1 MTRITRRQFF
11 EESMIATAV
20 AAAAS
25 NGPRAQ
31 AQETKRA
38 SANETIRHAVIGCR
52 TRGRVHA
59 DEFGRQAGVEV
70 AYVCD
75 PDRQLAD
82 ELAASVEK
90 AQGRRPKAVQD
101 LRAIFDDKSV
111 DTVSIAAPNH
121 WHALAAIWAMQAGK
135 HVYVEK
141 PVSHNVSE
149 GRRIVQVAE
158 KTGRL
163 CQAGTQNR
171 SNSALA
177 AAAEF
182 IRAGKLGD
190 VTFARSIVYGRRE
203 SIGPRGNVR
212 GAQAGGLQPLPGA
225 GRRRAAH
232 APEPPL
238 RLALGLEHRQRRAG
252 EQQHPHRRHLPLAD
266 GPQRPGGLGA
276 QRRRAARVR
285 GCGRDA
291 QHADGRP
298 HLRPGHRS
306 CRRSGG

>member
-20 AAAAS
+20 AAAVS

-31 AQETKRA
+31 ARETKRA

-59 DEFGRQAGVEV
+59 DEFGQQAGVEV

-101 LRAIFDDKSV
+101 LRTIFDDKSV
-111 DTVSIAAPNH
+111 DTVSIATPNH

-149 GRRIVQVAE
+149 GRRIVRGGARRPAGSARP
-158 KTGRL
+158 GRRIAPQGPGRGGRVHPRG
-163 CQAGTQNR
+163 QAR
-171 SNSALA
+171 
-177 AAAEF
+177 
-182 IRAGKLGD
+182 RGD
-190 VTFARSIVYGRRE
+190 VG
-203 SIGPRGNVR
+203 R
-212 GAQAGGLQPLPGA
+212 GASSTADARASGPAGSTRCPGRWITTSCWA
-225 GRRRAAH
+225 RPPTCRSRA
-232 APEPPL
+232 EPPL

-266 GPQRPGGLGA
+266 GPRRPGGLGA
-276 QRRRAARVR
+276 QHRRAARVR